1 MAFLPTEMRAY
12 CSQRLLLSHSFS
24 FSLPLYFFSP
34 SFILWDT
41 HGISLVLL
49 PYCDKWAHL
58 HQGACMCLWVSAQSY
73 ICAHVNSMVKVVRWP
88 DLLCEAL
95 GIITETDYRS
105 CSQDFMFHFFPCILR
120 LLHSLLHQMCFF
132 FPFSHTKGRARCWCF
147 ITLTEAEWCYIIKS
161 LLKGRG
167 LSIITAAA
175 FMFSLA
181 SASLRCHRWPFVPY
195 QRRLWSSGS
204 SVPDTY
210 DTD

>member
-1 MAFLPTEMRAY
+1 MSASTSGRVHVSLSECSVIHMCSCKQHGEGSEMTRPTLWSTGYNYRD
-12 CSQRLLLSHSFS
+12 RLQKLLTRFHVSFFPLHSAAPSFS
-24 FSLPLYFFSP
+24 PP
-34 SFILWDT
+34 SN
-41 HGISLVLL
+41 V
-49 PYCDKWAHL
+49 
-58 HQGACMCLWVSAQSY
+58 
-73 ICAHVNSMVKVVRWP
+73 
-88 DLLCEAL
+88 
-95 GIITETDYRS
+95 
-105 CSQDFMFHFFPCILR
+105 
-120 LLHSLLHQMCFF
+120 FF